1 VAFGDMFSVESGASN
16 QQIRVEPIQQRSAAR
31 LSALLDAAAEVVDE
45 VGFDRITTAMVAER
59 AGASIGTVYRY
70 YPDRVAVLNA
80 LRDRADQRFRERVIL
95 ELDISEPET
104 WWDALDCAITAYVG
118 LHASEPG
125 FRIMSFVDRE
135 RTSFGDDVDGGF
147 FATRLARVLA
157 EEFGLPGGHD
167 LIFRLEVALEMA
179 DGIIT
184 RAFFSDP
191 QGDERFIDECR
202 RVVHDYMVGYYG
214 PSASLSA
221 PKPAASDH
229 SPLAILTD

>member
-1 VAFGDMFSVESGASN
+1 MAFGDMFSVESGASN

-45 VGFDRITTAMVAER
+45 IGFDRITTAMVAER

-118 LHASEPG
+118 LYRSEPG

-135 RTSFGDDVDGGF
+135 GPSIGEDVDGGF
-147 FATRLARVLA
+147 FATRLAHVLA
-157 EEFGLPGGHD
+157 EEFGLPSGPD
-167 LIFRLEVALEMA
+167 LIFRLEVALEIA

-214 PSASLSA
+214 PSASLGAPQSA
-221 PKPAASDH
+221 QAGNAAFALLSD
-229 SPLAILTD
+229 

>member
-1 VAFGDMFSVESGASN
+1 MFSVESATSN

-31 LSALLDAAAEVVDE
+31 LTALLDAAAEVVDE

-104 WWDALDCAITAYVG
+104 WWDALDCAITAYVE
-118 LHASEPG
+118 LHRSEPG
-125 FRIMSFVDRE
+125 FRIMSFVDRD
-135 RTSFGDDVDGGF
+135 RSSFGEGVEGGF

-157 EEFGLPGGHD
+157 EEFGLPSGPD
-167 LIFRLEVALEMA
+167 LTFRLEVAIEMA

-184 RAFFSDP
+184 RAFYSDP
-191 QGDERFIDECR
+191 QGDERFIDESR
-202 RVVHDYMVGYYG
+202 RVVHDYLVGYYG

-221 PKPAASDH
+221 PQRSAPGL
-229 SPLAILTD
+229 PELALLTD

>member
-1 VAFGDMFSVESGASN
+1 VAFDDMFSVEAGSSN

-80 LRDRADQRFRERVIL
+80 LRDRADQRFRERVVL

-118 LHASEPG
+118 LYRSEPG

-135 RTSFGDDVDGGF
+135 RTEFGDNVDGGF

-157 EEFGLPGGHD
+157 EEYGLPGGPD
-167 LIFRLEVALEMA
+167 LIFRLEVALEIA

-191 QGDERFIDECR
+191 QGDERYINESR

-214 PSASLSA
+214 PSASETA
-221 PKPAASDH
+221 PLDSLPAI
-229 SPLAILTD
+229 PVLALLAD